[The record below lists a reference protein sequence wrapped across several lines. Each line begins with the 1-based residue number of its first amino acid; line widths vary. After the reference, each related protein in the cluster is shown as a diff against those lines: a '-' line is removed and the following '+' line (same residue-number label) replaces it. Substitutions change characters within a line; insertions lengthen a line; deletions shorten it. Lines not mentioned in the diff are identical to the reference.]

1 MSTQI
6 QVHRKMCEIFANEK
20 EMTRGEDKTDGC
32 FVGCE
37 AGGGGYR
44 VRGLMSTLSKH
55 GGGMGIRTIRSCHRN
70 THFAQCMT
78 YNTPCTVYRCH
89 KIHFAQCM
97 IEYTYDTSPKRP
109 P

>member
-70 THFAQCMT
+70 THFAQS
-78 YNTPCTVYRCH
+78 V
-89 KIHFAQCM
+89 
-97 IEYTYDTSPKRP
+97 
-109 P
+109 